1 MTLAALET
9 EIVAQTRRRQM
20 YSGLTVL
27 LLAAVLIAGFDV
39 SNEMNSGSFWNG
51 LGQFFDYPAGLL
63 AETWES
69 LADFP
74 SLLWRFLPALLET
87 LNIAV
92 AATLLGGLGAAVL
105 SLVATPNL
113 GAPAWARVPVRR
125 CLDVMRAFPELII
138 ALFLIFVLGTSPVP
152 AMIAVAFHTV
162 GALGKLFSE
171 VNENIDAKP
180 MEGLA
185 ASGGSWFQRIRYGV
199 LPQVA
204 PNWLSYFLLRLEI
217 NVRASAILGFVG
229 AGGIGTELRR
239 TIGWGQGAGDETI
252 ALFVL
257 LVTSIFLIDQLSSWG
272 RARLAGKA
280 GQGEESETEAAAG
293 TEARVARARAHV
305 RRRMLA
311 AIALPALAFAYLAY
325 AWVAFDVTGL
335 IASARPERAAI
346 LATDSVM
353 YKVHVEEDLRRGGV
367 EVAVEGERMATYAP
381 DAWPDWVRLAPEAGE
396 GALDVD
402 LGDGWRVLMA
412 GPVVRIHA
420 PGYGE
425 IRVEAVGRA
434 VQATLP
440 PGPVP
445 DWIKLSDRK
454 FDARPSI
461 GKRIQ
466 MSSAKVEL
474 HRYYWGWEDFWFAFR
489 SPLNGMSAGAL
500 WNLAWS
506 EERIDP
512 AMSNAAFIFEEFR
525 GNSGWQ
531 HGAVFQALLETI
543 MMAVLGTLVAA
554 FVGLPLAF
562 LAAANFTPSQGLRF
576 AVRRVFDLLR
586 GIDMLIWSLIFIR
599 AFGLGPLTGALAI
612 AFTDTGSLGKLFSEA
627 LENVDDKQIEGVHS
641 TGASQ
646 FQRYRFGVI
655 PQILPVFV
663 SQVLYYLESNTRSA
677 TVIGALGAGGIGLM
691 LVETMRTSRDW
702 ENTLYIIVLTI
713 LVVFA
718 MDALSGWLRRRLIVG
733 REAREH

>member
-9 EIVAQTRRRQM
+9 EIVRQTRRRQM
-20 YSGLTVL
+20 YSGLVVL
-27 LLAAVLIAGFDV
+27 LIAAVLISGFDL
-39 SNEMNSGSFWNG
+39 SNSMNSGSFWNG
-51 LGQFFDYPAGLL
+51 MGQFFDYPAGLL
-63 AETWES
+63 AETW
-69 LADFP
+69 AKIGDFP
-74 SLLWRFLPALLET
+74 GLLWRFLPALLET

-92 AATLLGGLGAAVL
+92 AATLLGGAGAAVL
-105 SLVATPNL
+105 SLAATPNL
-113 GAPAWARVPVRR
+113 GAPAWLRLPVRR

-171 VNENIDAKP
+171 VNENIDVKP

-199 LPQVA
+199 IPQVA

-239 TIGWGQGAGDETI
+239 TIGWGQGSGDETI

-257 LVTSIFLIDQLSSWG
+257 LVTSIFMIDQLSSWG

-280 GQGEESETEAAAG
+280 GQGEESEAQTEAG
-293 TEARVARARAHV
+293 GEDRVARAHAHV

-311 AIALPALAFAYLAY
+311 TMAAPLLAVIYLGY
-325 AWVAFDVTGL
+325 AWVAFDVNGL
-335 IASARPERAAI
+335 IASSRPERAAL

-353 YKVHVEEDLRRGGV
+353 YKVHVEEDLRRGGI
-367 EVAVEGERMATYAP
+367 EVAVEGERMATYAA
-381 DAWPDWVRLAPEAGE
+381 DAWPDWVRAAPDAGE
-396 GALDVD
+396 TALDVD
-402 LGDGWRVLMA
+402 LGDGWRVLMN
-412 GPVVRIHA
+412 GPVIFVDA

-425 IRVEAVGRA
+425 IRVEAVDRRIE
-434 VQATLP
+434 ATLP

-445 DWIKLSDRK
+445 DWIKLSDKK
-454 FDARPSI
+454 FDARPEL

-474 HRYYWGWEDFWFAFR
+474 HRYYWGWENFWFDFD
-489 SPLNGMSAGAL
+489 SPLSGLSAGEVWA
-500 WNLAWS
+500 LAWS
-506 EERIDP
+506 DERIDP
-512 AMSNAAFIFEEFR
+512 LMSNAAFIFDEFR

-531 HGAVFQALLETI
+531 HGEVFQALLETI

-562 LAAANFTPSQGLRF
+562 LAASNFTPHQGLRF
-576 AVRRVFDLLR
+576 VVRRGFDLLR

-627 LENVDDKQIEGVHS
+627 LENVDDKQIEGVRATGS
-641 TGASQ
+641 TQ

-718 MDALSGWLRRRLIVG
+718 MDALSGWLRRRLIQG
-733 REAREH
+733 GEPREA

>member
-1 MTLAALET
+1 MTFADLES
-9 EIVAQTRRRQM
+9 EIVRQTRRRQM
-20 YSGLTVL
+20 YSGLAVL
-27 LLAAVLIAGFDV
+27 IVAAVLIAGFDV
-39 SNEMNSGSFWNG
+39 SNSMNSGSFWTG

-63 AETWES
+63 SEAWETGLIGMAE
-69 LADFP
+69 LM
-74 SLLWRFLPALLET
+74 WRFLPALIET

-92 AATLLGGLGAAVL
+92 AATLLGGLGASVL
-105 SLVATPNL
+105 SLAATPNL
-113 GAPAWARVPVRR
+113 GAPAWLRLPLRRV
-125 CLDVMRAFPELII
+125 LDVMRAFPELII

-171 VNENIDAKP
+171 VNENIDVKP

-185 ASGGSWFQRIRYGV
+185 SSGASWFQRIRYGV
-199 LPQVA
+199 IPQVA

-239 TIGWGQGAGDETI
+239 TIGWGQGSGDETI

-257 LVTSIFLIDQLSSWG
+257 LIVSIFLIDQLSSWG
-272 RARLAGKA
+272 RARLAGRQ
-280 GQGEESETEAAAG
+280 GQGEETSAQTAHGHEN
-293 TEARVARARAHV
+293 RVARVRAMV
-305 RRRMLA
+305 RRRTALTVLA
-311 AIALPALAFAYLAY
+311 PALALGYLAY

-353 YKVHVEEDLRRGGV
+353 YKTHVEESLRTGEV
-367 EVAVEGERMATYAP
+367 EVAIEGERTATYAP
-381 DAWPDWVRLAPEAGE
+381 DALPDWVRVDGE
-396 GALDVD
+396 TWDVD
-402 LGDGWRVLMA
+402 LGDGWRVTLD
-412 GPVVRIHA
+412 GPRMTVEA
-420 PGYGE
+420 PGYGT
-425 IRVEAVGRA
+425 IRVTAQERELLYD
-434 VQATLP
+434 LP
-440 PGPVP
+440 AGPQP
-445 DWIKLSDRK
+445 DWLRTDPVK
-454 FDARPSI
+454 FDMRPEI
-461 GKRIQ
+461 GKRVQ
-466 MSSAKVEL
+466 ASRAKFEI
-474 HRYYWGWEDFWFAFR
+474 HRYHWGWENFWFPFR
-489 SPLNGMSAGAL
+489 SPLWGMSAGEV
-500 WNLAWS
+500 WSLAWS
-506 EERIDP
+506 PDRLDP
-512 AMSNAAFIFEEFR
+512 AMSNAAFIFDQVWT
-525 GNSGWQ
+525 NPDWM
-531 HGAVFQALLETI
+531 HGEVFKALLETI
-543 MMAVLGTLVAA
+543 MMALLGTLVAA

-562 LAAANFTPSQGLRF
+562 LAAANFTPSLALRF
-576 AVRRVFDLLR
+576 GVRRLFDLLR

-646 FQRYRFGVI
+646 LQRYRFGVL
-655 PQILPVFV
+655 PQILPVFL
-663 SQVLYYLESNTRSA
+663 SQALYYLESNTRSA

-718 MDALSGWLRRRLIVG
+718 MDALSGWLRRRLIQG
-733 REAREH
+733 HEAREV